1 MLEHVQIIKDNDQ
14 ARFAVIPYEEY
25 IYLQQLLSDR
35 EKLADYLDYLHVQDV
50 KAKDPGR
57 TSLNEVKKALDLE

>member
-25 IYLQQLLSDR
+25 IYLRHLLTDQ
-35 EKLADYLDYLHVQDV
+35 EKLADYLDYLHVQEV
-50 KAKDPGR
+50 KAHDPQR
-57 TSLNEVKKALDLE
+57 ISLDAVKKDLDLE